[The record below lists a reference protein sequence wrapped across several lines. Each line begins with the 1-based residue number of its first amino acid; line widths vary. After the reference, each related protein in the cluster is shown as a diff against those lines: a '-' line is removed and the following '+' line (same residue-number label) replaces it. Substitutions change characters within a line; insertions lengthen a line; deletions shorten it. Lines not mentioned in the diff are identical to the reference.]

1 VQTRRRL
8 KTGDLCRKNRKAKYV
23 DASTGLYPF
32 VRLIEAGGGVYPEA
46 ERFLAG
52 VQDEVERQRAAKER
66 LREQIANVASASPK
80 DLKTI
85 DGFRADARYGGD
97 GNRIDL
103 AYAVYALSHG
113 ASAIEV
119 AAMIRSR
126 DLSHKGNER
135 RQNEYVE
142 RTIKKA
148 LTTIER
154 GR

>member
-1 VQTRRRL
+1 MSESENANSR
-8 KTGDLCRKNRKAKYV
+8 RKNRKVKYV

-46 ERFLAG
+46 ERFLTG
-52 VQDEVERQRAAKER
+52 VHDEVERQRAARER
-66 LREQIANVASASPK
+66 LREQIGKMAPLLPK

-85 DGFRADARYGGD
+85 DGFRAGGRYGGD

-113 ASAIEV
+113 ASATEV
-119 AAMIRSR
+119 AGAIRSR

-148 LTTIER
+148 VATIER